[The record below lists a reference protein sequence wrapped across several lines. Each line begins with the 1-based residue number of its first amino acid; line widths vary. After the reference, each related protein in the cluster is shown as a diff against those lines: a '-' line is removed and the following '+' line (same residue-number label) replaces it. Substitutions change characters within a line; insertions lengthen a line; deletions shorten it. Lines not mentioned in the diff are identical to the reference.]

1 MYMSENAC
9 LGCQLA
15 NGQVQ
20 ALVVYENEWLTCLLD
35 IAPLNEGH
43 VLLLPKRHVAEIE
56 EMGEETSEAMLKAS
70 MKMSRLIR
78 KLYQPDGVTILQN
91 GGTFNDLGHVHVH
104 VFPRYVGD
112 GFGWL
117 EPEDRND
124 NRNRL
129 AETKLHMINAINNL
143 DG

>member
-1 MYMSENAC
+1 MESTC

-20 ALVVYENEWLTCLLD
+20 AHVVYENEWLTCLLD

-43 VLLLPKRHVAEIE
+43 VLLLPKHHVSELE
-56 EMGEETSEAMLKAS
+56 ELEEETSAAMLKAV
-70 MKMSRLIR
+70 MKMSRVI
-78 KLYQPDGVTILQN
+78 KTLYQPDGVTILQN
-91 GGTFNDLGHVHVH
+91 GGTFNDLGHLHVH
-104 VFPRYVGD
+104 IFPRYEGD
-112 GFGWL
+112 GFGWM

-129 AETKLHMINAINNL
+129 DETRMSIINAINNL
-143 DG
+143 CN

>member
-1 MYMSENAC
+1 MENTC

-15 NGQVQ
+15 NSQVQ
-20 ALVVYENEWLTCLLD
+20 ANVVYENEWLTCLLD

-43 VLLLPKRHVAEIE
+43 VLLLPKHHVAELE
-56 EMGEETSEAMLKAS
+56 ELEEETSAAMLKAV
-70 MKMSRLIR
+70 MKMSRVI
-78 KLYQPDGVTILQN
+78 KTLYQPDGVTILQN

-104 VFPRYVGD
+104 IFPRYVGD

-129 AETKLHMINAINNL
+129 AETRIFIVNAINNL
-143 DG
+143 GN

>member
-1 MYMSENAC
+1 MENTC

-15 NGQVQ
+15 NEQIQ
-20 ALVVYENEWLTCLLD
+20 AHVVYENEWLTCLLD

-43 VLLLPKRHVAEIE
+43 VLLLPKRHVTELE
-56 EMGEETSEAMLKAS
+56 ELEEETSVAMLKAV
-70 MKMSRLIR
+70 MKISRVI
-78 KLYQPDGVTILQN
+78 KTLYQPDGVTILQN

-104 VFPRYVGD
+104 VFPRYEGD

-129 AETKLHMINAINNL
+129 AETRLHIINAINNL
-143 DG
+143 GD

>member
-1 MYMSENAC
+1 MEDTC

-20 ALVVYENEWLTCLLD
+20 AHVVYENKWLTCLLD

-43 VLLLPKRHVAEIE
+43 VLLLPKRHVAELE
-56 EMGEETSEAMLKAS
+56 QMDEETSTAMLKAV
-70 MKMSRLIR
+70 MKMSRVI
-78 KLYQPDGVTILQN
+78 KTLYQPDGVTILQN

-104 VFPRYVGD
+104 IFPRYEGD

-117 EPEDRND
+117 EPEDRNN

-129 AETKLHMINAINNL
+129 AETRRRIINAINDLCN
-143 DG
+143 

>member
-1 MYMSENAC
+1 MVNTC

-20 ALVVYENEWLTCLLD
+20 GHVVYENEWLTCLLD

-43 VLLLPKRHVAEIE
+43 VLILPKRHVAELE
-56 EMGEETSEAMLKAS
+56 ELEEETSVAILKAV
-70 MKMSRLIR
+70 MKMSRVI
-78 KLYQPDGVTILQN
+78 KTLYQPDGVTILQN

-104 VFPRYVGD
+104 IFPRYVGD

-129 AETKLHMINAINNL
+129 AETRLKIINAINDL
-143 DG
+143 CD

>member
-1 MYMSENAC
+1 MIENTC

-20 ALVVYENEWLTCLLD
+20 AHVVYENEWLTCFLD

-43 VLLLPKRHVAEIE
+43 VLLLPKRHVAELEDME
-56 EMGEETSEAMLKAS
+56 EATSAAMLKAV
-70 MKMSRLIR
+70 MKMSRVLKIR
-78 KLYQPDGVTILQN
+78 YQPDGVTILQN

-104 VFPRYVGD
+104 VFPRYKGD
-112 GFGWL
+112 GFGWV

-129 AETKLHMINAINNL
+129 AETKLDLVNIINNL
-143 DG
+143 RD

>member
-1 MYMSENAC
+1 MENTC

-20 ALVVYENEWLTCLLD
+20 AHVVYENEWLTCLLD
-35 IAPLNEGH
+35 IAPLNAGH
-43 VLLLPKRHVAEIE
+43 VLLLPKRHVAELE
-56 EMGEETSEAMLKAS
+56 ELEEETSAAMLQAV
-70 MKMSRLIR
+70 MKMSRVI
-78 KLYQPDGVTILQN
+78 KTLYQPDGVTILQN
-91 GGTFNDLGHVHVH
+91 GGKFNDLGHVHVH
-104 VFPRYVGD
+104 VFPRYEGD

-129 AETKLHMINAINNL
+129 AETRLQIINAINDL
-143 DG
+143 GD

>member
-1 MYMSENAC
+1 MCMTEHAC

-15 NGQVQ
+15 NGQVE
-20 ALVVYENEWLTCLLD
+20 AHVVYENEWLTVILD

-43 VLLLPKRHVAEIE
+43 VLILPKRHAAEIE
-56 EMGEETSEAMLKAS
+56 EMGEEASIAILKAS
-70 MKMSRLIR
+70 MKMSRLI
-78 KLYQPDGVTILQN
+78 KKIYQPDGITILQN
-91 GGTFNDLGHVHVH
+91 GGAFNDLGHVHVH

-129 AETKLHMINAINNL
+129 ADTRLRMINDINNIC
-143 DG
+143 D

>member
-1 MYMSENAC
+1 MCMSENAC

-20 ALVVYENEWLTCLLD
+20 AHVVYENEWLTVILD

-43 VLLLPKRHVAEIE
+43 VLLLPKRHVS
-56 EMGEETSEAMLKAS
+56 EMDDMSEETSAAMLKAS
-70 MKMSRLIR
+70 MKMSQLIK

-91 GGTFNDLGHVHVH
+91 GGAFNDLGHVHVH
-104 VFPRYVGD
+104 VFPRYIGD
-112 GFGWL
+112 GFSWL

-129 AETKLHMINAINNL
+129 AETKLHMINAINDL
-143 DG
+143 YS